1 MENTE
6 KVFANEAD
14 TDYNALKRESE
25 KKLQNNQEIEIQS
38 KRRMRHMKLTY
49 EKNGDYLI
57 PNLTANEEPEG
68 TLTKYGLMRKNFLQE
83 HRKGIYQGMILAG
96 ELKAHCLEIQEQA
109 EQRMEALSEQMAKA
123 EGVNEELKAGDQ
135 MKWVAKMNN
144 IRHSAEEIVLT
155 ELIYS

>member
-1 MENTE
+1 
-6 KVFANEAD
+6 
-14 TDYNALKRESE
+14 
-25 KKLQNNQEIEIQS
+25 
-38 KRRMRHMKLTY
+38 MKLTY

-68 TLTKYGLMRKNFLQE
+68 TLTKYGMMRKNFLQE

-109 EQRMEALSEQMAKA
+109 EQRMELLTGQMAKS
-123 EGVNEELKAGDQ
+123 EGVNEELKAADQ